1 LAKSASVHRATR
13 VLAAGHLMGKVS
25 VPPSKSYTHRA
36 VMMASLAVT
45 DRRGRGSRIRNPL
58 LSRDTNATVEAC
70 SAMGAKMERREGVL
84 TVRGTRPQVPDDVV
98 NVENSGTTL
107 RFMTSALSLAPEGYA
122 VLTGDS
128 SIRRRPMQPLLDTLG
143 QLGVQTWSS
152 KGNGCAPILV
162 KAGGMRGGKASIRG
176 DVSSQF
182 ISSLLISSPMAE
194 IDTVLR
200 VVDAVSRPYIDMT
213 LRLAE
218 HFGVKVRKKG
228 YSEFEV
234 ASGQEYRAADFT
246 VPADFSSASFVVAA
260 VALVGGRVRIENLDF
275 SLPQGDARIV
285 EIVRRMGAKVSEDK
299 GALLV
304 ESDGERLSGGRFDLG
319 DTPDLLPVV
328 SALALKCDA
337 PVEIVGTAHARFKET
352 DRIAIVSKEFS
363 KLGVSV
369 KERGDG
375 LKILPTRGRLEA
387 ALLDAHDD
395 HRMFMAFSLASMLVP
410 GGTPIVGAESL
421 DVSYP
426 TFLED
431 VEKLGAKVKRGG

>member
-1 LAKSASVHRATR
+1 MAKSASVHGATR
-13 VLAAGHLMGKVS
+13 VLASGPLSGSVS

-36 VMMASLAVT
+36 VLMASLAAS
-45 DRRGRGSRIRNPL
+45 DRGGKGSRIRNPL
-58 LSRDTNATVEAC
+58 LSRDTNATVDAC
-70 SAMGAKMERREGVL
+70 AAMGAVMERREGAL
-84 TVRGTRPQVPDDVV
+84 AIKGTRPKVPDNVV

-107 RFMTSALSLAPEGYA
+107 RFMTSAFSLAPEGYV

-143 QLGVQTWSS
+143 QLGVRTWSS
-152 KGNGCAPILV
+152 RGNGCAPVIV

-182 ISSLLISSPMAE
+182 ISSLLVSSPLAE
-194 IDTVLR
+194 IDTTLK
-200 VVDAVSRPYIDMT
+200 VVDAVSRPYIEMT

-218 HFGVKVRKKG
+218 LFGVKVRKKG

-234 ASGQEYRAADFT
+234 PSGQEYRATDFT

-260 VALVGGRVRIENLDF
+260 VAMVGGRVRIENLDS
-275 SLPQGDARIV
+275 SLPQGDARIM
-285 EIVRRMGAKVSEDK
+285 EIVKLMGAKVKEEK
-299 GALLV
+299 GAI
-304 ESDGERLSGGRFDLG
+304 EISSDGDRLEGGTFDLG

-328 SALALKCDA
+328 AALALRCDG

-352 DRIAIVSKEFS
+352 DRIAIVAKELS
-363 KLGVSV
+363 KLGVIV
-369 KERGDG
+369 RERPDG
-375 LKILPTRGRLEA
+375 LRVSPPKGKLEA

-395 HRMFMAFSLASMLVP
+395 HRMFMAFSLASMLIP
-410 GGTPIVGAESL
+410 GGAPIVGAESL

-431 VEKLGAKVKRGG
+431 IRMLGAKVSGD